1 MLRASVLL
9 LVACSLLILDHS
21 AHASHPFEGTGQLL
35 GDKNYLYRNL
45 EAGGTGHITYS
56 LCGSPYGVPSEWR
69 TGVENWDSPLTL
81 WQFDEG
87 ACGGGHTVLAWEG
100 YAGYVCTNPG
110 AWACW
115 LDPQRHGLSFTSH
128 GSHRDLQQGIILFD
142 RYAWTNLMPAP
153 QSEWRLQ
160 ASAHEWGHNMSLA
173 DHESCNCA
181 ENTLMVNYWGCQMP
195 AHPCYQSPT
204 AADLNSVK
212 CKVYG
217 RCATIEGELV
227 RGSGDPVYIL
237 SWGQKRH
244 ITSPSVLNACGYR
257 GSEIS
262 GVADSTLDLIPLG
275 SSVTAP
281 PCPYTLV
288 RVGSTDPVYVIWG
301 SYFKRHITSPAAFN
315 ACGYDWGDIVS
326 VSSVSG
332 FTSTSDV
339 NGPPCPYTRDP
350 WYHEARMEGTLI
362 QGSGDPVYI
371 LSGGQKRHIS
381 SASVLNACGYKRN
394 DIVAVPDSTLSLI
407 PTGSSI
413 TGPPCPYTL
422 IRGTSDPDPV
432 YVMTQTL
439 KHHITSRSVFDG
451 CGYIWGE
458 IVTLSDALIN
468 SVNTGASE
476 NAPPCPYV
484 RQ

>member
-1 MLRASVLL
+1 MLRVSALL
-9 LVACSLLILDHS
+9 LAACSLLILDHS
-21 AHASHPFEGTGQLL
+21 AYASHPFEGTGQLL
-35 GDKNYLYRNL
+35 GDKNYLYSNL
-45 EAGGTGHITYS
+45 EVPPGTGHITYS
-56 LCGSPYGVPSEWR
+56 LCGSPYGVPTEWR

-81 WQFDEG
+81 WQFDEV
-87 ACGGGHTVLAWEG
+87 ACGSNANTRLRWEVG
-100 YAGYVCTNPG
+100 EECGAG

-115 LDPQRHGLSFTSH
+115 LDPELNGLPFTSH
-128 GSHRDLQQGIILFD
+128 GSHRDLQQGIIVFD
-142 RYAWTNLMPAP
+142 RNAWVNLMPAP
-153 QSEWRLQ
+153 QGEWRLQ

-181 ENTLMVNYWGCQMP
+181 ENTLMVNYMGCTMP

-212 CKVYG
+212 CKVYHH
-217 RCATIEGELV
+217 CAVTEGTLV
-227 RGSGDPVYIL
+227 QGSGDPVYIL
-237 SWGQKRH
+237 SSSQKRH
-244 ITSPSVLNACGYR
+244 ITSPSAFNACGYK
-257 GSEIS
+257 SAEIS
-262 GVADSTLDLIPLG
+262 AVSDGTLSLVPTG
-275 SSVTAP
+275 SSVTGP

-301 SYFKRHITSPAAFN
+301 SYFKRHIANRAAFD
-315 ACGYDWGDIVS
+315 ACGYDWGDVVS
-326 VSSVSG
+326 VSSLSG
-332 FTSTSDV
+332 FPSTSDV

-371 LSGGQKRHIS
+371 LTGDQKRHITS
-381 SASVLNACGYKRN
+381 PAAFNACGYKSN

-407 PTGSSI
+407 PSGSSI

-422 IRGTSDPDPV
+422 IKGSSDAV
-432 YVMTQTL
+432 YVMLATL
-439 KHHITSRSVFDG
+439 KKHIVSRSVFDG

-458 IVTLSDALIN
+458 IVTLSDAVIN
-468 SVNTGASE
+468 SVTTGAPVS
-476 NAPPCPYV
+476 APPCPYT